1 MTAPIRSPAKCGMR
15 SAVRF
20 LKAKIECP
28 AEIHKQIVAVYGK
41 VMDRQH
47 VTKWCH
53 GFSKGRTDVQDEK
66 RSCRLYLIS
75 YDLLQEIEWEIRAN
89 RSMKTR
95 ELHHIIPEV
104 CKATIHEAVTE
115 NLGNR
120 KLRARWVPK
129 MLTDDHITKRIGSA
143 LKFLTRY
150 RKEMGFWTSLWL
162 EMKHG
167 FINTLLNPSN
177 SHCNGAIRIPPEP
190 KNSKLQFQ

>member
-1 MTAPIRSPAKCGMR
+1 MEIFYAYYRNTAVHLDPLPVSFSRLTVVEPALFEMTAPIRSPAKCGMR

-75 YDLLQEIEWEIRAN
+75 YDLLQEIE
-89 RSMKTR
+89 
-95 ELHHIIPEV
+95 
-104 CKATIHEAVTE
+104 
-115 NLGNR
+115 
-120 KLRARWVPK
+120 
-129 MLTDDHITKRIGSA
+129 
-143 LKFLTRY
+143 
-150 RKEMGFWTSLWL
+150 
-162 EMKHG
+162 
-167 FINTLLNPSN
+167 
-177 SHCNGAIRIPPEP
+177 
-190 KNSKLQFQ
+190 